1 MAKKN
6 ETYFIVHNWMVEI
19 GLSGNELNVFAL
31 IYSFS
36 KDGDFKVMSRSYIAS
51 RVGITE
57 TGTKKIIDSLVRN
70 GYIEREK
77 DFVGNIMVMK
87 YRAYPKTKLP
97 RNKVTPYPVTKLPPT
112 PKQNYPNNKDN
123 NNIIINSSTTNACA
137 HDSLDDEIKGMRSD
151 MIWLEPI
158 CMNHKIMLSELDSL
172 FDAFKLECQ
181 CNAVKGHPDMTEA
194 KKHFNN
200 WIRKYLD
207 RKRYA
212 TNRRNNPLDNIE
224 RAQQQAIA
232 ESMELIRKA
241 KERDS
246 QI

>member
-70 GYIEREK
+70 GYIEREQ

-87 YRAYPKTKLP
+87 YRAYPVTKLP

-123 NNIIINSSTTNACA
+123 NKDNINTTTTNAHTHT
-137 HDSLDDEIKGMRSD
+137 HDKLQDEIDELKRDES
-151 MIWLEPI
+151 WKEYI
-158 CMNHKIMLSELDSL
+158 CMNHKIEKSRIDELL
-172 FDAFKLECQ
+172 IQFKLECL
-181 CNAVKGHPDMTEA
+181 CNGEHEHLNLSKT
-194 KKHFNN
+194 KYHFNN
-200 WIRKYLD
+200 WLYK
-207 RKRYA
+207 KENKNGS
-212 TNRRNNPLDNIE
+212 NRRNNPIDNIE

>member
-70 GYIEREK
+70 GYIEREQ

-87 YRAYPKTKLP
+87 YRTYPQTKLP

-123 NNIIINSSTTNACA
+123 NKDNINTTTTNAHT
-137 HDSLDDEIKGMRSD
+137 HDKLQDEIDEMNRDES
-151 MIWLEPI
+151 WQETI
-158 CMNHKIMLSELDSL
+158 CMNHKLQLSDLDNL
-172 FDAFKLECQ
+172 FSQFKIECL
-181 CNAVKGHPDMTEA
+181 CNDKKEHPTITEA
-194 KKHFNN
+194 KQHFNN
-200 WIRKYLD
+200 WLYKKENRNGN
-207 RKRYA
+207 
-212 TNRRNNPLDNIE
+212 NRRNNSIDNIE